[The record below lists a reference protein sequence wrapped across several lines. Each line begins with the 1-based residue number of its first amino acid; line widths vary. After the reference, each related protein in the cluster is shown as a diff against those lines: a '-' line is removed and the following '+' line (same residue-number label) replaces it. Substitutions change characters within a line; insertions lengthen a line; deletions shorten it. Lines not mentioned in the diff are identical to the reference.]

1 MTFKKVKPYTNA
13 KDRMPQIR
21 SLLRQGATAK
31 QIAEMDFPAFEII
44 KVQRQLRIESEKKPK
59 NNEKREPKDVQR
71 CTECGCLA
79 DKKTIEFGECKGC
92 ICRAKTNFVRKGR
105 FRV

>member
-59 NNEKREPKDVQR
+59 NNEKREPKDCVR
-71 CTECGCLA
+71 
-79 DKKTIEFGECKGC
+79 CKGC
-92 ICRAKTNFVRKGR
+92 GCRASKRTLVKGVCMGCVCRERTNFERKGR
-105 FRV
+105 FLV